1 MTPWSSASP
10 SAEAELPGVC
20 EAAAAILDGG
30 VVIFPTEGPYGLSCS
45 WHCPPALARVVAL
58 KHRSPDKGLVV
69 IAACR
74 EQLGAL
80 ADFGGLCHSVR
91 ERLADF
97 WPGPVTVLLPA
108 RRGTPAL
115 LCGRH
120 PTLAARVTAFAPLR
134 RLCELCGGPVVSTS
148 ANLSGEAATDRR
160 EQLTA
165 ALAARVDYIA
175 PLPCGGRGVPSTI
188 IDGRSGAII
197 RGELP

>member
-1 MTPWSSASP
+1 MIPWSSASH
-10 SAEAELPGVC
+10 SAEAVLPGVR

-45 WHCPPALARVVAL
+45 WNCPSAQARVVAL

-80 ADFGGLCHSVR
+80 ADFRGLCSSVR
-91 ERLADF
+91 ERLADY

-108 RRGTPAL
+108 RRGTPEL
-115 LCGRH
+115 LRGANT
-120 PTLAARVTAFAPLR
+120 TLAARVTAFTPLR

-148 ANLSGEAATDRR
+148 ANLSGEAATYRS

-165 ALAARVDYIA
+165 AWAARVDCIVS
-175 PLPCGGRGVPSTI
+175 LPCGGRGVPSTI
-188 IDGRSGAII
+188 IDGRSGAVI